1 MLARRWG
8 SWRVSSY
15 RGNQFQFSNLALEG
29 RPGGFVWSYFT
40 RNKVTG
46 SGIILA
52 EGPEHR
58 ALKHL
63 AGQMTKGFDGTPN
76 VLVARV
82 EEYVDVLIGSLQELV
97 SFQICKL
104 KA

>member
-1 MLARRWG
+1 MG
-8 SWRVSSY
+8 
-15 RGNQFQFSNLALEG
+15 GNRLQFSSLALEG

-40 RNKVTG
+40 RNKATG

-63 AGQMTKGFDGTPN
+63 AGQMTKGFNGTPN

-82 EEYVDVLIGSLQELV
+82 EEYVDVLIGSLQGMV

-104 KA
+104 RAKIILR